1 MITKSVTTDAVAVAC
16 PSPSCETVGG
26 VVSFGL
32 EMSVEARNI
41 LVIDFGQLG
50 DVILSLPALG
60 AIRRRFPGARVTVA
74 VGGSAASV
82 IEMAGVADEAL
93 AVDRVGL
100 RDGPKHLSVLQIG
113 KLVLEVRR
121 RKFDFV
127 IDLHSL
133 SETNLLGFLSGA
145 GQRLYARRPGRS
157 LDYLA
162 NFRPAPALEDRSRHA
177 IDRYLDVVAPLG
189 VGEVSRVPRLA
200 VREEDG
206 RAVDEMLRKALAG
219 GKTRGRRATA
229 GGIGD
234 GPLVG
239 IFPGAGHPSRR
250 WPVERFAE
258 LAWML
263 ERNDSVRSVLFAGPE
278 ERRLVREALTNF
290 PPSTVVLDR
299 LTVPQLA
306 AAAAR
311 LSVFVSND
319 TGPMHVAAA
328 VGTPVVI
335 LMQHHPMFNCY
346 IPPGDRH
353 RVVAARTI
361 GEITPDLAYTAARA
375 AFTTERASSLF
386 EG

>member
-1 MITKSVTTDAVAVAC
+1 
-16 PSPSCETVGG
+16 
-26 VVSFGL
+26 L
-32 EMSVEARNI
+32 
-41 LVIDFGQLG
+41 
-50 DVILSLPALG
+50 
-60 AIRRRFPGARVTVA
+60 
-74 VGGSAASV
+74 
-82 IEMAGVADEAL
+82 AGVADEAL
-93 AVDRVGL
+93 SVDRVAL
-100 RDGPKHLSVLQIG
+100 RDGPKHLSVWQIG

-127 IDLHSL
+127 VDLHSL

-145 GQRLYARRPGRS
+145 AQRLYARRPGRS
-157 LDYLA
+157 LDYLS
-162 NFRPAPALEDRSRHA
+162 NFRPPPPVEDRSKHA

-189 VGEVSRVPRLA
+189 VGEVSRVPRLP

-206 RAVDEMLRKALAG
+206 RAVDELLRKALAG
-219 GKTRGRRATA
+219 GKSWGRRAAA
-229 GGIGD
+229 GGAGTA

-278 ERRLVREALTNF
+278 ERKLVREALAQF

-306 AAAAR
+306 AAAER
-311 LSVFVSND
+311 VSVFVSND

-346 IPPGDRH
+346 IPPGERH
-353 RVVAARTI
+353 RVVAARRIEEI
-361 GEITPDLAYTAARA
+361 GTDLAYTAARA

>member
-1 MITKSVTTDAVAVAC
+1 
-16 PSPSCETVGG
+16 
-26 VVSFGL
+26 
-32 EMSVEARNI
+32 
-41 LVIDFGQLG
+41 
-50 DVILSLPALG
+50 
-60 AIRRRFPGARVTVA
+60 
-74 VGGSAASV
+74 
-82 IEMAGVADEAL
+82 
-93 AVDRVGL
+93 
-100 RDGPKHLSVLQIG
+100 
-113 KLVLEVRR
+113 VRG

-127 IDLHSL
+127 VDLHSL

-145 GQRLYARRPGRS
+145 GRRLYARRPGRS

-162 NFRPAPALEDRSRHA
+162 NFQPAPPVEDRSKHA
-177 IDRYLDVVAPLG
+177 IDRYLDVLSPLG
-189 VGEVSRVPRLA
+189 VGEVSRVPRLP

-219 GKTRGRRATA
+219 GKSRERRASSVVE
-229 GGIGD
+229 

-278 ERRLVREALTNF
+278 ERKLVREALPKF
-290 PPSTVVLDR
+290 PPSPVVLDR

-306 AAAAR
+306 AAATR
-311 LSVFVSND
+311 VSVFVSND

-346 IPPGDRH
+346 IPPGERH

>member
-1 MITKSVTTDAVAVAC
+1 MDFD
-16 PSPSCETVGG
+16 P
-26 VVSFGL
+26 
-32 EMSVEARNI
+32 RNI

-50 DVILSLPALG
+50 DVILSLPAL
-60 AIRRRFPGARVTVA
+60 AAVRHRFPRARVTVA
-74 VGGSAASV
+74 VGGAAAAV
-82 IEMAGVADEAL
+82 VEMAGVADEAL
-93 AVDRVGL
+93 AVDRVAL
-100 RDGPKHLSVLQIG
+100 RDGPKHLSVWQIG
-113 KLVLEVRR
+113 RLVRDVRR
-121 RKFDFV
+121 RRFDFV
-127 IDLHSL
+127 VDLHSL

-145 GQRLYARRPGRS
+145 GRRLYARRPGRS

-162 NFRPAPALEDRSRHA
+162 NFRPAPPVEDRSKHA
-177 IDRYLDVVAPLG
+177 IDRYLDVIAPLR
-189 VGEVSRVPRLA
+189 VGEVSRVPRLR

-206 RAVDEMLRKALAG
+206 RAVDEMLRKALSGGRGARAG
-219 GKTRGRRATA
+219 SA
-229 GGIGD
+229 GE

-278 ERRLVREALTNF
+278 ERRLVREARPKF
-290 PPSTVVLDR
+290 PPSTVVLDK

-346 IPPGDRH
+346 IPPGERH
-353 RVVAARTI
+353 RVVAARAI
-361 GEITPDLAYTAARA
+361 EEITPDLAYTAARA
-375 AFTTERASSLF
+375 AFTTERASSIF
-386 EG
+386 DV

>member
-1 MITKSVTTDAVAVAC
+1 M
-16 PSPSCETVGG
+16 
-26 VVSFGL
+26 SFDP
-32 EMSVEARNI
+32 RNI

-50 DVILSLPALG
+50 DVILSLPALS
-60 AIRRRFPGARVTVA
+60 AVRHRFPRARVTVA
-74 VGGSAASV
+74 VGGAAAAV
-82 IEMAGVADEAL
+82 VEMAGVADEAL

-100 RDGPKHLSVLQIG
+100 RDGPKHLSVWQIG
-113 KLVLEVRR
+113 KLVMDVGRR
-121 RKFDFV
+121 GFDFV

-145 GQRLYARRPGRS
+145 GRRLYARRPGRS

-162 NFRPAPALEDRSRHA
+162 NFRPAPPVEDRSKHA
-177 IDRYLDVVAPLG
+177 IERYLDVLAPLG
-189 VGEVSRVPRLA
+189 VTEVSPVPRLR
-200 VREEDG
+200 VREEDR
-206 RAVDEMLRKALAG
+206 RAVEELLRKAAAG
-219 GKTRGRRATA
+219 GRPWGRARAA
-229 GGIGD
+229 REGSG

-278 ERRLVREALTNF
+278 ERQLVREARGKF
-290 PPSTVVLDR
+290 PPDTVVLDR
-299 LTVPQLA
+299 LTVSQLA

-311 LSVFVSND
+311 LSVFISND
-319 TGPMHVAAA
+319 TGPMHIAAA

-353 RVVAARTI
+353 RVVAASTI
-361 GEITPDLAYTAARA
+361 GEISVDLAYTAARS

-386 EG
+386 SG

>member
-1 MITKSVTTDAVAVAC
+1 M
-16 PSPSCETVGG
+16 
-26 VVSFGL
+26 SF
-32 EMSVEARNI
+32 EPHNI

-50 DVILSLPALG
+50 DVILSLPAL
-60 AIRRRFPGARVTVA
+60 AAVRHRFPRARVTVA
-74 VGGSAASV
+74 VGGAAAAV
-82 IEMAGVADEAL
+82 VEMAGVADEAL
-93 AVDRVGL
+93 AVDRVAL
-100 RDGPKHLSVLQIG
+100 RDGPKHLSVWQIG
-113 KLVLEVRR
+113 RLVLDVRR

-162 NFRPAPALEDRSRHA
+162 NFTPAPPAEDRSKHA

-206 RAVDEMLRKALAG
+206 RAVEEMLRKALAG
-219 GKTRGRRATA
+219 GRSKGARRAAA
-229 GGIGD
+229 GSAGD
-234 GPLVG
+234 APLVG

-258 LAWML
+258 LASML
-263 ERNDSVRSVLFAGPE
+263 ERNDSVRAVLFAGPE
-278 ERRLVREALTNF
+278 ERKLVRDARPLF

-319 TGPMHVAAA
+319 TGPMHIAAA

-361 GEITPDLAYTAARA
+361 EGIGVETAYAAARE

-386 EG
+386 SA

>member
-1 MITKSVTTDAVAVAC
+1 MNFE
-16 PSPSCETVGG
+16 P
-26 VVSFGL
+26 
-32 EMSVEARNI
+32 RNI

-50 DVILSLPALG
+50 DVILSLPALA
-60 AIRRRFPGARVTVA
+60 AIRHRFPKARVTVA
-74 VGGSAASV
+74 VGGAAAAV
-82 IEMAGVADEAL
+82 VEMSGVADEAL
-93 AVDRVGL
+93 AVDRVAL
-100 RDGPKHLSVLQIG
+100 RDGPKHLSVWQIG
-113 KLVLEVRR
+113 RLVMDVRK

-145 GQRLYARRPGRS
+145 GRRLYARRPGRS

-162 NFRPAPALEDRSRHA
+162 NFRPAPAVEDRSKHA

-189 VGEVSRVPRLA
+189 VGEVSRVPRLP

-206 RAVDEMLRKALAG
+206 RAVEELLRKASQGA
-219 GKTRGRRATA
+219 KSWGRRQTA
-229 GGIGD
+229 GGASD
-234 GPLVG
+234 SLLVG

-278 ERRLVREALTNF
+278 ERKLVREARPQF
-290 PPSTVVLDR
+290 PPSTIVLDR

-306 AAAAR
+306 AAAQR
-311 LSVFVSND
+311 VSVFVSND
-319 TGPMHVAAA
+319 TGPMHIAAA

-346 IPPGDRH
+346 IPPGERH
-353 RVVAARTI
+353 RVVAARAI
-361 GEITPDLAYTAARA
+361 GEIGTDLAYAAARA

-386 EG
+386 DA

>member
-1 MITKSVTTDAVAVAC
+1 M
-16 PSPSCETVGG
+16 
-26 VVSFGL
+26 SF
-32 EMSVEARNI
+32 EPRNI

-50 DVILSLPALG
+50 DVILSLPALS
-60 AIRRRFPGARVTVA
+60 AIRHRFPRASITVA
-74 VGGSAASV
+74 VGGAAAAV
-82 IEMAGVADEAL
+82 VEMAGVADEAL
-93 AVDRVGL
+93 AVDRVAL
-100 RDGPKHLSVLQIG
+100 RDGPKHLSVWQIG
-113 KLVLEVRR
+113 KLVLDVRR

-127 IDLHSL
+127 VDLHSL

-162 NFRPAPALEDRSRHA
+162 NFRPAPPAEDRSKHA
-177 IDRYLDVVAPLG
+177 IDRYLDVVSPLG
-189 VGEVSRVPRLA
+189 VGEVSRVPRLP

-219 GKTRGRRATA
+219 GKAKRKPSD
-229 GGIGD
+229 GGLVG

-263 ERNDSVRSVLFAGPE
+263 ERNDSVRSVIFAGPE
-278 ERRLVREALTNF
+278 ERKLVREAVTKF
-290 PPSTVVLDR
+290 PPTAVVLDR

-311 LSVFVSND
+311 VSVFVSND

-328 VGTPVVI
+328 VGAPVVI

-346 IPPGDRH
+346 IPLGERH
-353 RVVAARTI
+353 RVVAARTV
-361 GEITPDLAYTAARA
+361 GEIGTDLAYTAARA